1 MSKII
6 SWLVYSN
13 FIFYTR
19 LNPQKS
25 NLSNAKYII
34 DFTLLFIFINFF
46 LISRLVFGRIGL
58 IDLIF
63 IFLVL
68 TYLFF
73 FGRYFHR
80 VINRAIISNKA
91 IYRKLRGK
99 KSILL
104 FFISHF
110 LMVFLF
116 LLIGYFG
123 SRIN

>member
-13 FIFYTR
+13 FIFYKR
-19 LNPQKS
+19 LDPKKS
-25 NLSNAKYII
+25 YLSISKYII
-34 DFTLLFIFINFF
+34 DFTLLFLFINFY
-46 LISRLVFGRIGL
+46 LISRLFFGRIGL

-68 TYLFF
+68 SYLFF
-73 FGRYFHR
+73 FGRYFHK
-80 VINRAIISNKA
+80 VINRALISNKA
-91 IYRKLRGK
+91 IYRKLGEK

-104 FFISHF
+104 FTISHF
-110 LMVFLF
+110 LIFFLF
-116 LLIGYFG
+116 LLIGIIG

>member
-13 FIFYTR
+13 FIFYKR
-19 LNPQKS
+19 LDPKKS
-25 NLSNAKYII
+25 YLSSAKYVI
-34 DFTLLFIFINFF
+34 DFTLLFLFINFY
-46 LISRLVFGRIGL
+46 LISRLFFGRIGL

-68 TYLFF
+68 SYLFF
-73 FGRYFHR
+73 FGRYFHK
-80 VINRAIISNKA
+80 VIYRALISNKA
-91 IYRKLRGK
+91 IYRKLGEK

-104 FFISHF
+104 FIISHF
-110 LMVFLF
+110 LIFFLF
-116 LLIGYFG
+116 LLIGIIG